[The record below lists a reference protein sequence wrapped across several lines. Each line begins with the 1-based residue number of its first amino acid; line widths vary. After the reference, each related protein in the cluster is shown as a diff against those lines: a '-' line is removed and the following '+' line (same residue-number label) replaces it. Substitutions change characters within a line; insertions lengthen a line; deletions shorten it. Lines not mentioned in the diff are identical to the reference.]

1 MFEKTPGD
9 ENISIHQAL
18 IFLSLDLN
26 SPRQCASLVAL
37 RYDDFVDQHVVA
49 TLKVINTNL

>member
-37 RYDDFVDQHVVA
+37 RYDDFVDQHIVA